1 MHGQIADSSIDCT
14 TADGAS
20 QLEASIQRQ
29 FQGRILGLRVR
40 VGSKGLVLLGN
51 AHTYYIKQLVQ
62 QAVME
67 ATSEPIL
74 ANEIE
79 VV

>member
-1 MHGQIADSSIDCT
+1 MHGQVSDSGIDCT
-14 TADGAS
+14 AADVAS
-20 QLEASIQRQ
+20 RLQANIQRQ
-29 FQGRILGLRVR
+29 LQGRIQELRVK
-40 VGSKGLVLLGN
+40 VGSKGLILLGS

-62 QAVME
+62 QAVMA
-67 ATSEPIL
+67 ATSEPIM

>member
-1 MHGQIADSSIDCT
+1 M
-14 TADGAS
+14 
-20 QLEASIQRQ
+20 
-29 FQGRILGLRVR
+29 RVS
-40 VGSKGLVLLGN
+40 SKGLVLLGS

-62 QAVME
+62 QAVMA

-79 VV
+79 VVGRPTSQSRKND